1 MGFLL
6 TIVHIWTIAVH
17 DVEGRC
23 RLGRLFLVLSIIT
36 PKFDGARRFYR
47 WHSRMIIFLLLFV
60 IVIIW
65 KIYVLVVYV
74 PNSLLVVH

>member
-6 TIVHIWTIAVH
+6 TIVHIWTIVVH
-17 DVEGRC
+17 DVGGRC
-23 RLGRLFLVLSIIT
+23 RLGGLFLVLSIIT

-47 WHSRMIIFLLLFV
+47 WHSRMIIFLLLCV